1 MFSPPLLRLPFLGLL
16 SVAVAL
22 GCATTTVE
30 NPGGVE
36 PRRVDPGSAS
46 LGEGTGIGSQDLQQV
61 TDKMSRSILST
72 PAIANATEP
81 PTIALL
87 PVANDTRFPINKQ
100 LFTMRIKAMLN
111 TQCQNKVR
119 FLARDRIEA
128 IENERDLKREGLV
141 GSSSDKVLLGVD
153 YFLTG
158 ELTGLSQAGSSGQ
171 SDYILYTFRLID
183 AESSLEVWEDFEEI
197 KKEGLEDVAY
207 R

>member
-1 MFSPPLLRLPFLGLL
+1 
-16 SVAVAL
+16 
-22 GCATTTVE
+22 
-30 NPGGVE
+30 
-36 PRRVDPGSAS
+36 
-46 LGEGTGIGSQDLQQV
+46 
-61 TDKMSRSILST
+61 
-72 PAIANATEP
+72 
-81 PTIALL
+81 
-87 PVANDTRFPINKQ
+87 
-100 LFTMRIKAMLN
+100 MLN